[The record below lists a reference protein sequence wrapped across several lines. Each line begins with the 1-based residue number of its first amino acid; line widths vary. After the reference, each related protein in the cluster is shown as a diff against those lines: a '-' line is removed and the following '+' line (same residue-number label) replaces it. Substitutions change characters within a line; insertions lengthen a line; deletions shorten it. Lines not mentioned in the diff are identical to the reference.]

1 MAKAKGK
8 TLSDEDMK
16 EYHTLCVLIFCA
28 SVRLALTPRHS
39 SRTQSNVKAV
49 SERQAVATLSHEQK
63 VLRDGLAAAQDSLE
77 VAERKVEKL
86 QTDEASLLE
95 RKATVRRLLTSKP
108 VHELNFLLDRSRPRS
123 RSCKRVSAARRRS
136 TRSSDRKSVV

>member
-16 EYHTLCVLIFCA
+16 EYHTLCVPIFCA

-49 SERQAVATLSHEQK
+49 SERQAVATLSHEIGRAH
-63 VLRDGLAAAQDSLE
+63 V
-77 VAERKVEKL
+77 
-86 QTDEASLLE
+86 
-95 RKATVRRLLTSKP
+95 
-108 VHELNFLLDRSRPRS
+108 
-123 RSCKRVSAARRRS
+123 
-136 TRSSDRKSVV
+136 